1 MKRSRMYGTQ
11 SRPVIAMVSTSQNS
25 SVDVVSPLTCEA
37 SRIELP
43 QCTACLHRG
52 HDSVVENDATIVVNV
67 ALGDSSGGLSAIDM
81 VWLTPTR
88 GADLFRCHV
97 LCLQALICTHC

>member
-1 MKRSRMYGTQ
+1 MASF
-11 SRPVIAMVSTSQNS
+11 
-25 SVDVVSPLTCEA
+25 VDRAGGIFLIRCEIRKFSDYKADMVSPLTCEA

-67 ALGDSSGGLSAIDM
+67 ALGDSSGGLPAIDM